1 MPPNVRRPM
10 PGMLRHEQSDAQVSC
25 GARGIE
31 AAIKRAI
38 REFGITEPERRKR
51 LAAYRVGY
59 MNCCS

>member
-1 MPPNVRRPM
+1 M

>member
-1 MPPNVRRPM
+1 M

-38 REFGITEPERRKR
+38 REFGIAEPERQKRQAANRVR
-51 LAAYRVGY
+51 LANELPGT
-59 MNCCS
+59 